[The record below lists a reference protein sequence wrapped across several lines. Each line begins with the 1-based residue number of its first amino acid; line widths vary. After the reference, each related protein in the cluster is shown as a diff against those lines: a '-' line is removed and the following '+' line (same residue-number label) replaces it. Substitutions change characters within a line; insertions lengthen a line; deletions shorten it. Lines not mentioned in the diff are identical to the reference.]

1 MYSKLL
7 GHQNHKQKI
16 QHVKKLKEENVSLK
30 QVPYVCFILIYTCT
44 NNCCLCISFKFFKFL
59 IFIIIIII
67 DIGNSSA
74 KEHSY

>member
-30 QVPYVCFILIYTCT
+30 QVLYVCFILLYT
-44 NNCCLCISFKFFKFL
+44 CCLCISFKFLKFL
-59 IFIIIIII
+59 IDIIVII
-67 DIGNSSA
+67 DIGNISV